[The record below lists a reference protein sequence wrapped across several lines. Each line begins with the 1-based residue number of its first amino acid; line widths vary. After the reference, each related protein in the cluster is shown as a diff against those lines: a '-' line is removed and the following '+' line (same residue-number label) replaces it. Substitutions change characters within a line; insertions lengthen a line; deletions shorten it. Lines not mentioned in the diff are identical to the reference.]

1 MWHNARAPV
10 WGRSFARRRRQR
22 VKMRPSG
29 AFRRWP
35 AGLLV
40 EVAAYLLLMGAVSLV
55 ALFVAG
61 MA

>member
-1 MWHNARAPV
+1 MKT
-10 WGRSFARRRRQR
+10 RS
-22 VKMRPSG
+22 SG
-29 AFRRWP
+29 AFRQWP

-40 EVAAYLLLMGAVSLV
+40 EIAAYLLLIGAASLL